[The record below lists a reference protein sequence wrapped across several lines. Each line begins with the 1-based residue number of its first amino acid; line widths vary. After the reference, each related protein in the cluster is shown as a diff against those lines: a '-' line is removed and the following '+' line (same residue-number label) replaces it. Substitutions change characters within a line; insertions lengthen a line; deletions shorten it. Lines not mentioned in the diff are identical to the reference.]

1 MLNKSTLGELITRFS
16 RFRGFSSLPPN
27 PPPHAYREL
36 VSHEIGRNDS
46 RGPEMSW
53 GHSVVLP
60 GPSPLSRTLGEEAVH
75 SLGPPPAHP
84 ASWGIPGR
92 VVATP
97 HGPKRLYFSSLHPL
111 RIVGSFR
118 DATAMVLE
126 RGSGWKGPSQGEG
139 ADRRGRQ
146 PHVRARDDRGPGAA
160 CDGRGDRT
168 PQLLSGAGRQPERR
182 VPRSRLGW

>member
-84 ASWGIPGR
+84 ASWGIPG
-92 VVATP
+92 P
-97 HGPKRLYFSSLHPL
+97 
-111 RIVGSFR
+111 
-118 DATAMVLE
+118 
-126 RGSGWKGPSQGEG
+126 RG
-139 ADRRGRQ
+139 GRASW
-146 PHVRARDDRGPGAA
+146 P
-160 CDGRGDRT
+160 
-168 PQLLSGAGRQPERR
+168 
-182 VPRSRLGW
+182 